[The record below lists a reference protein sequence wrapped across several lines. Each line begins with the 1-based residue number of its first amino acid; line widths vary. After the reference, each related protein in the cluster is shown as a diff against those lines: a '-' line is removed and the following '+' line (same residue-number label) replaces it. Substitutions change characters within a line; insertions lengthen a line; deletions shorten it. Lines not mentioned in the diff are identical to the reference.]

1 MEEEEDW
8 GLGSVGSD
16 GSEKEEVE
24 KRWWV
29 RDGLVRVR
37 WLVLSR
43 RAIIA
48 ENDEEGV
55 GFEMGRRRGGEI
67 GGFAWGFIIWAD
79 DKGTRLLME
88 RILST

>member
-43 RAIIA
+43 RAIIVQ
-48 ENDEEGV
+48 NDEQQE
-55 GFEMGRRRGGEI
+55 RREI
-67 GGFAWGFIIWAD
+67 WGFCLGLVLFIVWAD
-79 DKGTRLLME
+79 KHRPQTPLTQG
-88 RILST
+88 